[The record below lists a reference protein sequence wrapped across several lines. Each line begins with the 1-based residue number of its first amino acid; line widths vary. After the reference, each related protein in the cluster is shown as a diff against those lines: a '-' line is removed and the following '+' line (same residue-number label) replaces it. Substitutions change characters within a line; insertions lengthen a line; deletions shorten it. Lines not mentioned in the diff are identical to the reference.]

1 MTRSRTPHRRA
12 VIDVGTNSVKL
23 LVADVTS
30 DSVEPVCEF
39 ASQTRLGSR
48 LYSGMTLSDSA
59 ITRTAKAVAA
69 FVSKARELDASEV
82 RIIATSAAREAS
94 NADALAAAIRD
105 STGLELAILEGN
117 TEARL
122 AFYGVATDP
131 RFQGKPLIVIDVGGG
146 STQVTVG
153 YATTV
158 LFTKSLQLGAVRLLE
173 TLNPNDPPAQADLD
187 RCRSMIRSVL
197 SNHCKGELS
206 KALTSLP
213 SNPASFASGG
223 TASVLAA
230 MHLGLTSFD
239 RRQIESVEFSQA
251 NLAQWVERLWKLPI
265 KDRRLIPGLPPERAD
280 VIITGVAILA
290 GAAEVLGIHKLR
302 VSTRGLRFGALV
314 R

>member
-1 MTRSRTPHRRA
+1 MTNPRTPHRRA

-23 LVADVTS
+23 LVADVS
-30 DSVEPVCEF
+30 FDSVEPVCEF
-39 ASQTRLGSR
+39 ASQTRLGSQ
-48 LYSGMTLSDSA
+48 LYSGMTLSKAA

-69 FVSKARELDASEV
+69 FASKARELDAGEV

-94 NADALAAAIRD
+94 NADALAAAIRN
-105 STGLELAILEGN
+105 STGLELTILEGH
-117 TEARL
+117 TEAAL

-131 RFQGKPLIVIDVGGG
+131 RSQGKPLMVIDVGGG
-146 STQVTVG
+146 STQVTAG

-173 TLNPNDPPAQADLD
+173 TLNPTDPPAQADLE
-187 RCRSMIRSVL
+187 RCRSMIHSVL
-197 SNHCKGELS
+197 STGCKEELS
-206 KALTSLP
+206 KALAGLP
-213 SNPASFASGG
+213 ANPESFASGG

-230 MHLGLTSFD
+230 MHLRLTSFD
-239 RRQIESVEFSQA
+239 RHQIESVEFPPTD
-251 NLAQWVERLWKLPI
+251 LTQWVERLWKLPI

-290 GAAEVLGIHKLR
+290 GAADVFGINKLR

>member
-1 MTRSRTPHRRA
+1 MTSPRTPHRRA

-23 LVADVTS
+23 LVADVTL
-30 DSVEPVCEF
+30 DSVEPICEF
-39 ASQTRLGSR
+39 ASQTRLGSQ

-59 ITRTAKAVAA
+59 ITRTAKAVTA
-69 FVSKARELDASEV
+69 FASKARELGASEV
-82 RIIATSAAREAS
+82 RVIATSAAREAS

-105 STGLELAILEGN
+105 SAGLEIAILEGD
-117 TEARL
+117 TEAEL

-131 RFQGKPLIVIDVGGG
+131 KLEGKPLIVIDVGGG
-146 STQVTVG
+146 STQVTLG

-158 LFTKSLQLGAVRLLE
+158 IFTKSLQLGAVRLLE
-173 TLNPNDPPAQADLD
+173 TLNPPDPPAQADLD

-197 SNHCKGELS
+197 SNGLKRELS
-206 KALTSLP
+206 KALARFP
-213 SNPASFASGG
+213 ANPESFASGG

-239 RRQIESVEFSQA
+239 RSKIESVAFSSA
-251 NLAQWVERLWKLPI
+251 DLAQWVERLWKLPV
-265 KDRRLIPGLPPERAD
+265 KDRRLISGLPPERAD

-290 GAAEVLGIHKLR
+290 GAAEFFGINKLR